1 VSSTTLVANLNA
13 DLLDGFNTDTSATAN
28 TIVVRDT
35 NANINANNISGTLS
49 TANQPNITN
58 VGTLTSLNVSGNISS
73 GNLSTTGVLTVTG
86 TGVSSIAGNLD
97 MTSNTII
104 NLSDPTNP
112 QDAATKQYV
121 DNIAQGL
128 HIHAPCAAATP
139 DTLANISV
147 GTITYNNGVSG
158 VGANLVTTGSY
169 ATIDGVNIASVG
181 TRILVKNEANAAH
194 NGIYTYANSTTLVR
208 AIDFD
213 TPTEMAGGD
222 FTFVQQGTLYNDTG
236 WVMTDLVT
244 TVGTSPVTFVQLS
257 GAGTYTATT
266 NAVAR
271 TGVRTAGTGL
281 ATIKATLVNA
291 NGTAHAAGSTIR
303 ASITGSG
310 YVLADTTA
318 TTAASSIGT
327 ARSVSVD
334 ASSGGLAYIHVAAD
348 GTSGTGTITVTV
360 TDVAT
365 DAVTTLGTFTVTSY
379 GPATKLEVSTTNYTI
394 GRAGFT
400 TGVASPTRVATSE
413 IGNALNTTATITVIS
428 GTTTTPAFIVKA
440 TDSAGNVV
448 NLTNTLGNAAVPTI
462 VSDNIAVSGG
472 GTCVLDGGYDGTSAN
487 NAVKSSVNG
496 VGFYNCSFSIAPTAV
511 SGGKATLTVRTPNPA
526 DTTTYLTATYAIS
539 VGGSVS
545 TETIAFDKATYEPG
559 EAMVV
564 TRTAKD
570 SAGNPVFDGNATP
583 AITFNK
589 AMGGSA
595 INAGFY
601 IGGVKATSATTPTVF
616 APVVTGAF
624 TGRATSG
631 NAAATALTAT
641 ATVADDAATAAGSA
655 AADAAAEATD
665 AANAATDAANAAAE
679 AADAA
684 TAAAQDA
691 ADAVA
696 ALSTSVTAMVD
707 ALKKQI
713 TSLTNLVIKIQK
725 KVKA

>member
-1 VSSTTLVANLNA
+1 MSTKTTFKRIALVAVASLGLRNKGTAAATTVASGIVANTITGMTVTASGAGALVLNLTGNPA
-13 DLLDGFNTDTSATAN
+13 GTAAKGRITIGGTTISGATSTSAT
-28 TIVVRDT
+28 TDT
-35 NANINANNISGTLS
+35 NMVIPFTAPVTAGTYTASVQYTDGGTYSGTGADTITQSFTLTVSAASGLS
-49 TANQPNITN
+49 TA
-58 VGTLTSLNVSGNISS
+58 
-73 GNLSTTGVLTVTG
+73 LSTAY
-86 TGVSSIAGNLD
+86 AG
-97 MTSNTII
+97 
-104 NLSDPTNP
+104 P
-112 QDAATKQYV
+112 Q
-121 DNIAQGL
+121 G
-128 HIHAPCAAATP
+128 AAA
-139 DTLANISV
+139 
-147 GTITYNNGVSG
+147 
-158 VGANLVTTGSY
+158 
-169 ATIDGVNIASVG
+169 AS
-181 TRILVKNEANAAH
+181 
-194 NGIYTYANSTTLVR
+194 
-208 AIDFD
+208 
-213 TPTEMAGGD
+213 
-222 FTFVQQGTLYNDTG
+222 
-236 WVMTDLVT
+236 
-244 TVGTSPVTFVQLS
+244 
-257 GAGTYTATT
+257 YTATT

-281 ATIKATLVNA
+281 ATIEVTLKNA
-291 NGTAHAAGSTIR
+291 NGTAHAAGSEIR

-327 ARSVSVD
+327 ARSVAVD
-334 ASSGGLAYIHVAAD
+334 ASGAGLAYVHVAAD
-348 GTSGTGTITVTV
+348 GTSGTGTVTVTV
-360 TDVAT
+360 TDAAT

-379 GPATKLEVSTTNYTI
+379 GPVAKLEVSTSNYTI

-400 TGVASPTRVATSE
+400 TGVASTTRVATTE

-428 GTTTTPAFIVKA
+428 GTSTTPAFIVKA
-440 TDSAGNVV
+440 TDAAGSVV
-448 NLTNTLGNAAVPTI
+448 NLTNTLGNAAVPTVI
-462 VSDNIAVSGG
+462 SDNIAVSGG
-472 GTCVLDGGYDGTSAN
+472 GTCALDGGAST
-487 NAVKSSVNG
+487 VSSSTNG

-511 SGGKATLTVRTPNPA
+511 SGGKATLTIRTPNPA
-526 DTTTYLTATYAIS
+526 DTTTFLTATYAIS

-564 TRTAKD
+564 TRTAVD
-570 SAGNPVFDGNATP
+570 SAGNSVWDGAAAP

-589 AMGGSA
+589 ALGGSA
-595 INAGFY
+595 IGASIY
-601 IGGVKATSATTPTVF
+601 VGGKRATSATTPTVF

-641 ATVADDAATAAGSA
+641 ATVADDAATTAAGSA

-696 ALSTSVTAMVD
+696 ALSASVSAMVSD
-707 ALKKQI
+707 LKKQI

-725 KVKA
+725 KVRA